1 MKVIFQVWLDVC
13 AGEKFI
19 WACLWYRFKHLNC
32 MGMKYPNSTRHWH
45 FHWSQNIECFS
56 YRISMMMKMVKMNW
70 RSWCCF
76 LQIPSSRLLFCVN
89 TLIGGV
95 MGQFG
100 WMDPPPDSWWLPWW
114 WWWVGAL
121 DLNNLFNLSIIA
133 WINLFM
139 ILVTTSWH
147 TGWSSTS
154 FLSKNSERPAKTWW
168 GINLPNKWMDQPT
181 IEFFLRFKLVLQ
193 LSVSL
198 KTIWGECFDP
208 TSRQFWSQWR
218 WNWCHG
224 RIFPETF
231 FSFFVQKTLF
241 GNNLG

>member
-76 LQIPSSRLLFCVN
+76 LQTPSSRLLFCVN

-121 DLNNLFNLSIIA
+121 DLNNLFNLKILA
-133 WINLFM
+133 WLN
-139 ILVTTSWH
+139 
-147 TGWSSTS
+147 
-154 FLSKNSERPAKTWW
+154 FLW
-168 GINLPNKWMDQPT
+168 
-181 IEFFLRFKLVLQ
+181 
-193 LSVSL
+193 
-198 KTIWGECFDP
+198 
-208 TSRQFWSQWR
+208 FWSPQA
-218 WNWCHG
+218 G
-224 RIFPETF
+224 TLGGLQPAFFPRTQKDLQKHDEALTCQISGWTSQRLNF
-231 FSFFVQKTLF
+231 F
-241 GNNLG
+241 